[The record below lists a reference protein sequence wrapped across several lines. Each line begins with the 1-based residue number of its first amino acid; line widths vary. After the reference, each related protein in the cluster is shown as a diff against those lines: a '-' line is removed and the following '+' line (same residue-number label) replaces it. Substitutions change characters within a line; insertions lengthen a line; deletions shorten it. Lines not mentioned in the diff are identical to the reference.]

1 MSPVEARI
9 IAQAVVVRVV
19 MRKLRKRPALLQ
31 ALQIAALDAAHEY
44 NSVLVMQEL
53 CKVLELRG

>member
-1 MSPVEARI
+1 MSPVEARL
-9 IAQAVVVRVV
+9 IAQAVVIRIV
-19 MRKLRKRPALLQ
+19 MKALRGRPALLR